1 MTIPPKG
8 YATNSG
14 LPHRT
19 SESFSERFLQH
30 RHASS
35 RTRTMGKKPL
45 RVMKFGG
52 TSVGDASCIERVI
65 EIIRAASRESDLA
78 VVVSAMS
85 GVTNK
90 LVAAASH
97 AERADEKAVSAIFAE
112 LRSQH
117 RTATGE
123 LIRSATER
131 SRIEGQMEE
140 LFQTGDRLCRGT
152 MLLGELTPRTRDAIS
167 SLGERLSVLIV
178 AAALSQF
185 EVPSEAIEATELI
198 VTDACHGAADPCME
212 ATRQRCEAR
221 LRPILQQGVIPVVTG
236 FIGAT
241 TDGVLTTLG
250 RGGSDYSAT
259 IVGAVL
265 KSDEVIIWT
274 DVDGLQTADPRLVPD
289 ACTIPEVSYREA
301 AELAHFGAKVLHPK
315 TLRALAQCGIPLW
328 IRNTFAPERLGTK
341 ITPAGPAS
349 PSGAGAVTALSAMSD
364 VALITIGGPDFSGVP
379 DVLGRTFRATAAVR
393 AEVLLISQASSQNE
407 VCLVISSARAQRT
420 IEALRFEFADD
431 LARDLT
437 HQITLD
443 STVAIVTLVGQS
455 IKSTPGIVSC
465 AFGALARENVNIVAI
480 AQGAS
485 ECTISFVVA
494 KQDVRSAIASIH
506 REIGLAD
513 GGANRFGPFFGPVF
527 ASGERSSAQAYSIPA
542 SPVPTSEV
550 PAQK

>member
-1 MTIPPKG
+1 MTIPPKDRSASAG
-8 YATNSG
+8 F
-14 LPHRT
+14 PHPT
-19 SESFSERFLQH
+19 AEPFSERFLQH
-30 RHASS
+30 RHTSA
-35 RTRTMGKKPL
+35 RARAIGKKPL
-45 RVMKFGG
+45 RVLKFGG
-52 TSVGDASCIERVI
+52 TSVGDVSCIERVTD
-65 EIIRAASRESDLA
+65 IIQDASRESDLV

-90 LVAAASH
+90 LVAAASY
-97 AERADEKAVSAIFAE
+97 AQVADEKAVSGIFTD
-112 LRSQH
+112 LRRQH
-117 RTATGE
+117 NATASE
-123 LIRSATER
+123 LIRSGTER
-131 SRIEGQMEE
+131 NRIQGQMEA

-152 MLLGELTPRTRDAIS
+152 MLLGELTARTRDAIS
-167 SLGERLSVLIV
+167 SLGERLSVLLV
-178 AAALSQF
+178 AAALNQL

-212 ATRQRCEAR
+212 ATRQRCETR
-221 LRPILQQGVIPVVTG
+221 LRPVLQRGVIPVVTG

-241 TDGVLTTLG
+241 ADGVLTTLG

-259 IVGAVL
+259 IVGAAL
-265 KSDEVIIWT
+265 ESDEVIIWT
-274 DVDGLQTADPRLVPD
+274 DVDGLQTADPRLVPE

-315 TLRALAQCGIPLW
+315 TLRALMQCGIPLW
-328 IRNTFAPERLGTK
+328 IRNTFAPERLGTR
-341 ITPAGPAS
+341 ITPPGPETS
-349 PSGAGAVTALSAMSD
+349 SSAVTALSAMTD
-364 VALITIGGPDFSGVP
+364 IALITIGGPDFSGVP
-379 DVLGRTFRATAAVR
+379 DVLGRTFRATASVR

-407 VCLVISSARAQRT
+407 VCLVISSAMAQPT

-431 LARDLT
+431 LAHNPT
-437 HQITLD
+437 HHISLD

-494 KQDVRSAIASIH
+494 KKDVSSAISSIH
-506 REIGLAD
+506 REIGLGE
-513 GGANRFGPFFGPVF
+513 GGTNLFGPFFGPLVT
-527 ASGERSSAQAYSIPA
+527 SVERSSAQRYSIP
-542 SPVPTSEV
+542 SNPIPTSEI

>member
-1 MTIPPKG
+1 MTIPNK
-8 YATNSG
+8 ASAASAG
-14 LPHRT
+14 LPHRN
-19 SESFSERFLQH
+19 SETFSERFLHH

-35 RTRTMGKKPL
+35 RTRMMGKKPL

-52 TSVGDASCIERVI
+52 TSVGDASCIGRVT
-65 EIIRAASRESDLA
+65 EIIRAASRESE
-78 VVVSAMS
+78 VVVIVSAMS
-85 GVTNK
+85 GVTNQ
-90 LVAAASH
+90 LVAAASY
-97 AERADEKAVSAIFAE
+97 AEAADEKAASSIFAE
-112 LRSQH
+112 LRRQH
-117 RTATGE
+117 IAAASE
-123 LIRSATER
+123 LISSATER
-131 SRIEGQMEE
+131 SHIEGEMEA
-140 LFQTGDRLCRGT
+140 LFQAGDRLCRGT
-152 MLLGELTPRTRDAIS
+152 MLLGELSPRTRDAIS
-167 SLGERLSVLIV
+167 SLGERLSVLLV
-178 AAALSQF
+178 AAALNQLQ
-185 EVPSEAIEATELI
+185 VPGEAIEATELI
-198 VTDACHGAADPCME
+198 VTDACHGGADPCME

-221 LRPILQQGVIPVVTG
+221 LRPVLERGVIPVVTG

-241 TDGVLTTLG
+241 ADGVLTTLG

-265 KSDEVIIWT
+265 NSDEVIIWT

-328 IRNTFAPERLGTK
+328 IRNTFTPERLGTK
-341 ITPAGPAS
+341 ITPAGPAT
-349 PSGAGAVTALSAMSD
+349 PSSTGSVTALSAMSD
-364 VALITIGGPDFSGVP
+364 VALITIGGPDFAGVP
-379 DVLGRTFRATAAVR
+379 DVLGRTFRATASVR
-393 AEVLLISQASSQNE
+393 AEVLLLSQASSQNE
-407 VCLVISSARAQRT
+407 LCLVISSAMAQRT

-431 LARDLT
+431 LARDRT

-443 STVAIVTLVGQS
+443 STVAIVTLVGQGIRS
-455 IKSTPGIVSC
+455 IPGIVSC

-494 KQDVRSAIASIH
+494 KKDVSSAILSIH

-513 GGANRFGPFFGPVF
+513 GGTGWFGPFFGPVF
-527 ASGERSSAQAYSIPA
+527 APGERTSPHAYA
-542 SPVPTSEV
+542 VQTSPVPTGEV

>member
-1 MTIPPKG
+1 MTIPPKDRSASAG
-8 YATNSG
+8 F
-14 LPHRT
+14 PHRT
-19 SESFSERFLQH
+19 AEPFSERFLQH
-30 RHASS
+30 RHTSA
-35 RTRTMGKKPL
+35 RARAIGKKPL
-45 RVMKFGG
+45 RVLKFGG
-52 TSVGDASCIERVI
+52 TSVGDVSCIERVTD
-65 EIIRAASRESDLA
+65 IIQDASRESDLV

-90 LVAAASH
+90 LVAAASY
-97 AERADEKAVSAIFAE
+97 AQVADEKAVSGIFTD
-112 LRSQH
+112 LRRQH
-117 RTATGE
+117 NATASE
-123 LIRSATER
+123 LIRSGTER
-131 SRIEGQMEE
+131 NRIQGQMEA

-152 MLLGELTPRTRDAIS
+152 MLLGELTARTRDAIS
-167 SLGERLSVLIV
+167 SLGERLSVLLV
-178 AAALSQF
+178 AAALNQL

-212 ATRQRCEAR
+212 ATRQRCETR
-221 LRPILQQGVIPVVTG
+221 LRPVLQRGVIPVVTG

-241 TDGVLTTLG
+241 ADGVLTTLG

-259 IVGAVL
+259 IVGAAL
-265 KSDEVIIWT
+265 ESDEVIIWT
-274 DVDGLQTADPRLVPD
+274 DVDGLQTADPRLVPE

-315 TLRALAQCGIPLW
+315 TLRALMQCGIPLW
-328 IRNTFAPERLGTK
+328 IRNTFAPERLGTR
-341 ITPAGPAS
+341 ITPPGPES
-349 PSGAGAVTALSAMSD
+349 SSSAVTALSAMTD
-364 VALITIGGPDFSGVP
+364 IALITIGGPDFSGVP
-379 DVLGRTFRATAAVR
+379 DVLGRTFRATASVR

-407 VCLVISSARAQRT
+407 VCLVISSAMAQPT

-431 LARDLT
+431 LAHNPT
-437 HQITLD
+437 HHISLD

-494 KQDVRSAIASIH
+494 KKDVSSAISSIH
-506 REIGLAD
+506 REIGLGE
-513 GGANRFGPFFGPVF
+513 GGTNLFGPFFGPLVT
-527 ASGERSSAQAYSIPA
+527 SVERSSAQHYSIP
-542 SPVPTSEV
+542 SNPIPTSEI

>member
-8 YATNSG
+8 SAASAG
-14 LPHRT
+14 LPHRN
-19 SESFSERFLQH
+19 SETFSERFLQH

-35 RTRTMGKKPL
+35 RIRMMGKKL

-52 TSVGDASCIERVI
+52 TSVGDASCIRRVT
-65 EIIRAASRESDLA
+65 EIIRAASRESEVV

-90 LVAAASH
+90 LVAAASY
-97 AERADEKAVSAIFAE
+97 AEAADEKAASSIFAE
-112 LRSQH
+112 LRRQH
-117 RTATGE
+117 SAAASE

-131 SRIEGQMEE
+131 SRIEGEMEA
-140 LFQTGDRLCRGT
+140 LFQAGDRLCQGT
-152 MLLGELTPRTRDAIS
+152 MLLGELSPRTRDAIS
-167 SLGERLSVLIV
+167 SLGERLSVLLV
-178 AAALSQF
+178 AAALNQF
-185 EVPSEAIEATELI
+185 DVPSEAIEATELI

-212 ATRQRCEAR
+212 ATQQRCEAR
-221 LRPILQQGVIPVVTG
+221 LRPVLQRGVIPVVTG

-241 TDGVLTTLG
+241 ADGVLTTLG

-341 ITPAGPAS
+341 ITPAGPAT
-349 PSGAGAVTALSAMSD
+349 PSRTGSVTALSAMSD
-364 VALITIGGPDFSGVP
+364 VALIAIGGPDLAGVP
-379 DVLGRTFRATAAVR
+379 DVLGRTFRATASVR
-393 AEVLLISQASSQNE
+393 AEVLLLSQASSQNE
-407 VCLVISSARAQRT
+407 LCLVISSAVAQRT

-443 STVAIVTLVGQS
+443 STVAIVTLVGQGIRS
-455 IKSTPGIVSC
+455 IPGIVSC

-494 KQDVRSAIASIH
+494 KKDVSSAISSIH

-513 GGANRFGPFFGPVF
+513 GATGWFGPFFGPAF
-527 ASGERSSAQAYSIPA
+527 ASGERTSPHAFAVPT
-542 SPVPTSEV
+542 SPVPTDEV
-550 PAQK
+550 PSQK